1 MAIYYFRNVGT
12 DWNTA
17 ANWSTTDGG
26 GATGAVPTAAD
37 DAYFTSNSGS
47 CTVSTASR
55 VCKTLIFS
63 GVGAGNYSNTFT
75 LNNTLTV
82 SGNVTLSST
91 MTFAGTST
99 LTVNTTSTLTSNGTT
114 MTCGLTVSGASV
126 TLTLGDNLTINGDFR
141 IGAQTITGNT
151 LYIGGGLIQTASG
164 ITSTLNSNIEMIGTG
179 NISVGT
185 SGASFGGTGTLTINT
200 GGIITITGLSFSGNR
215 SFVYVAGTIN
225 VTGNVN
231 FINTS
236 GTLTLDMKGYP
247 LSPPAANT
255 LSLATNGGTIS
266 FLTDFVVE
274 RGIFQFGNSVLAA
287 SQVCVL
293 NTSGGNLY
301 LGKANLPSS
310 ILNAANSISNTGTA
324 TIYIRGGGVCNYSIA
339 AAMPLNV
346 VFDFVGVLRVNNST
360 AFGNETTGM
369 SLSTGTYTF
378 LNGRFIS
385 QNNALVKNQ
394 GRLDITGSATIIGFD
409 KLSGIGNIRITNG
422 VTLTMDKFFAGRP
435 DCISN
440 VFCATATGS
449 YTVTFQDDSEKL
461 ANWVR
466 VSNCTLSRRGQL
478 LILNQRGVNN
488 TARNTG
494 VRYINSWPNGAPK
507 HSPFTPD
514 NSTTYGAGGL
524 LADPAIAL

>member
-1 MAIYYFRNVGT
+1 MATYYFRNVGT

-17 ANWSTTDGG
+17 SNWSLTDGG

-63 GVGAGNYSNTFT
+63 GVGAGDYSNTFT

-82 SGNVTLSST
+82 SGNITLSST

-99 LTVNTTSTLTSNGTT
+99 LGINALSTLTSNGTT
-114 MTCGLTVSGASV
+114 LTCSLTLTGN
-126 TLTLGDNLTINGDFR
+126 LTLGDNVTINGDFR
-141 IGAQTITGNT
+141 IAAVTITGNT
-151 LYIGGGLIQTASG
+151 LYIGGGLIQTVNG
-164 ITSTLNSNIEMIGTG
+164 NTSTLNSNIEMIGTG

-200 GGIITITGLSFSGNR
+200 SGIITITGLSFSGNR
-215 SFVYVAGTIN
+215 SFVYVDGTIN

-255 LSLATNGGTIS
+255 ISLATNGGTIS
-266 FLTDFVVE
+266 FLSDFVME
-274 RGIFQFGNSVLAA
+274 RSVFQFGNSVLAA
-287 SQVCVL
+287 GQVCVL
-293 NTSGGNLY
+293 STSGGNLY
-301 LGKANLPSS
+301 LGKDSMPAS
-310 ILNAANSISNTGTA
+310 ITNVASSISNTGTA
-324 TIYIRGGGVCNYSIA
+324 TIYIRGGGVCNYGISA
-339 AAMPLNV
+339 AIPLNM
-346 VFDFVGVLRVNNST
+346 VFDFSGILRINNGTS
-360 AFGNETTGM
+360 FGTETTGM
-369 SLSTGTYTF
+369 TLSTGTYTF
-378 LNGRFIS
+378 LNGRVIS
-385 QNNALVKNQ
+385 QNNALVKNL
-394 GRLDITGSATIIGFD
+394 GRLDITGNATLIGFD

-422 VTLTMDKFFAGRP
+422 VTLTMDKFFSGRP

-440 VFCATATGS
+440 IFCATVTGA
-449 YTVTFQDDSEKL
+449 YTVTFQDTFEKFS
-461 ANWVR
+461 NWVK

-494 VRYINSWPNGAPK
+494 VRYVNSWPNGAPK

-514 NSTTYGAGGL
+514 NSTAYSAGGL
-524 LADPAIAL
+524 LADPAISL